1 MTARGWSVQRV
12 HDDEVVVKKGSL
24 KLYGL
29 TEIAEALDLQPGL
42 VTVWHHRG
50 RLPEPTAR
58 LAMGPVWEEADIGPW
73 LAHVRRTSLPR
84 PRTPAQS

>member
-1 MTARGWSVQRV
+1 M
-12 HDDEVVVKKGSL
+12 

-29 TEIAEALDLQPGL
+29 TEIARATGLPPNL

-58 LAMGPVWEEADIGPW
+58 LAMGPVWEEADIWPW
-73 LAHVRRTSLPR
+73 IAGHRRTSVPR
-84 PRTPAQS
+84 PHTPARS